1 MSKLLER
8 VGARLLPWLGYWVI
22 RGLRATMR
30 IEVVNAEAPAA
41 FWRNGKNCIIA
52 FWHGR
57 QLMMPFAY
65 KGKSASI
72 LISRHRDGELIAR
85 AVGYFGFRAARGST
99 TRGGAAALKQ
109 LIRSARTGDDLAVT
123 PDGPRGPRHVV
134 QLGVL
139 ELAKLTELPI
149 LPLAFGASKKKIFR
163 AGMVF

>member
-1 MSKLLER
+1 MSKLR
-8 VGARLLPWLGYWVI
+8 DRMMSRLIPWLGYWVI

-30 IEVVNAEAPAA
+30 IEVVNAGAPGA
-41 FWRNGKNCIIA
+41 FWKDGKNLIVA

-65 KGKSASI
+65 GGKRISI

-85 AVGYFGFRAARGST
+85 TVGRFGFHAARGST
-99 TRGGAAALKQ
+99 TRGGASALKQ
-109 LIRSARTGDDLAVT
+109 LVRSARAGDDLAVT
-123 PDGPRGPRHVV
+123 PDGPRGPGHVV

-139 ELAKLTELPI
+139 ELAKLTGLPI

-163 AGMVF
+163 AGTVF

>member
-1 MSKLLER
+1 MSKLHDGMLS
-8 VGARLLPWLGYWVI
+8 RLIPWLGYWVI
-22 RGLRATMR
+22 RGIRSTMR

-109 LIRSARTGDDLAVT
+109 LIRSARAGDDLAVT
-123 PDGPRGPRHVV
+123 PDGPRGPRQVV
-134 QLGVL
+134 QLGVI
-139 ELAKLTELPI
+139 ELAKLTGLPI
-149 LPLAFGASKKKIFR
+149 IPVTFGASKKKIFR
-163 AGMVF
+163 AGTVF